1 MLKVAISAV
10 MLSMLAGV
18 AGASSCIVVRKAG
31 APNVNRYVGEI
42 VCDKIPAAYGPA
54 AYPGVDCP
62 AGWITAKSWTSIETE
77 YDGGDWIPVN
87 CVSYVACCSPND
99 VVQTAL
105 LAVIAVGVLWTGL
118 LIRRTAGSRATS
130 SSKIYEEEEGLLNVN
145 R

>member
-31 APNVNRYVGEI
+31 APNSYLQTCEASESEGGVFY
-42 VCDKIPAAYGPA
+42 PA

-62 AGWITAKSWTSIETE
+62 AGWITAKSWTSIETGWNGQ
-77 YDGGDWIPVN
+77 YDPPVN